1 MKTLKKVGQSVFR
14 VFVRFIY
21 ILSAAY
27 LFIRY
32 CPKVIYTDKKKT
44 REAVKKSPCIF
55 ISNHTSHNDG
65 FFVPRMLKK
74 YKVFT
79 FVAKDWYEKKFAY
92 PFFKCLDYIPM
103 DRVNLDTEWITDG
116 INKIKEGHSI
126 LIFPEGKT
134 SKTVMNEFKPGFLYL
149 SKRTG
154 APVIPMCIIG
164 EYKFLKRQKL
174 VIGTP
179 VDMNL
184 KEKGRP
190 SEVLGKYSARCK
202 DEVQKLLN
210 EYGGKYVKIE
220 TDGEKKVA

>member
-1 MKTLKKVGQSVFR
+1 MNVLKKAGKSVFR
-14 VFVRFIY
+14 VFVRFLY
-21 ILSAAY
+21 ILSVAY
-27 LFIRY
+27 LWIRY
-32 CPKVIYTDKKKT
+32 HPKVIYTDKKKT
-44 REAVKKSPCIF
+44 REAIKRFPCIF

-79 FVAKDWYEKKFAY
+79 FVAKDWYEKKFAH
-92 PFFKCLDYIPM
+92 PFFECLDYIPM
-103 DRVNLDTEWITDG
+103 DRVDLDTKWLADG
-116 INKIKEGHSI
+116 IDKIKEGHPI

-164 EYKFLKRQKL
+164 KYKFLKRQKL

-179 VDMNL
+179 IDMNL

-190 SEVLGKYSARCK
+190 SEVLHKYSLVCR
-202 DEVQKLLN
+202 DEVQRLLN
-210 EYGGKYVKIE
+210 EYGGEYVKIE
-220 TDGEKKVA
+220 TDGEKKAA